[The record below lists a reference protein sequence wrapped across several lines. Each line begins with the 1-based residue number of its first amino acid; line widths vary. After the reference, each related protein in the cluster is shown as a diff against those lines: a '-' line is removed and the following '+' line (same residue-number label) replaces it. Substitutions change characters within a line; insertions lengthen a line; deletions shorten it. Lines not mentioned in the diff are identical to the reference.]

1 MNFFSL
7 FFTII
12 CAREIFF
19 VTLHAILSKNMKIYI
34 HTDMKKSLFVLLA
47 IVVVAMTGCKETP
60 AINTPG
66 DNTKNLDSI
75 PVMIAD
81 TNGIEISVDSAIAIC
96 NSLPDGGTT
105 AEVYKLS
112 GVVVG
117 NTTHPYEVPYKRR
130 DINFSLSDNGAS
142 TSLACYYTKNFNNV
156 SFRKSTEVPL
166 TGSKVVVIGVLTKY
180 VSASGKVTPELKNG
194 YFVRIDSMV
203 VSDFKG
209 CPEPESGEVSV
220 NEAIQIALGLADG
233 STSPESYAIRG
244 VVATVDLPSAGDL
257 SSYGN
262 FTFSITSD
270 GKSYATCY
278 RLKGKN
284 NDKFT
289 SYDQLQIGDTVLVN
303 AKIQNYHGIC
313 EPTSGYVEESSN
325 PNF

>member
-1 MNFFSL
+1 M
-7 FFTII
+7 
-12 CAREIFF
+12 
-19 VTLHAILSKNMKIYI
+19 YI
-34 HTDMKKSLFVLLA
+34 HTDMKKYLLVLLA
-47 IVVVAMTGCKETP
+47 MALVAVPGCKETP
-60 AINTPG
+60 AISSPG
-66 DNTKNLDSI
+66 DNSKNLDSI
-75 PVMIAD
+75 QVMIAD

-96 NSLPDGGTT
+96 NALPDGGTT
-105 AEVYKLS
+105 AEVYKLT

-117 NTTHPYEVPYKRR
+117 NTTHPYEVPYRHR
-130 DINFSLSDNGAS
+130 DINFNLSDNGAN
-142 TSLACYYTKNFNNV
+142 TSLACYYMRNLNNV
-156 SFRKSTEVPL
+156 TFRKSTEVPL
-166 TGSKVVVIGVLTKY
+166 TGSKVVVTGVLTKY
-180 VSASGKVTPELKNG
+180 VSGSGKVTPELKSG
-194 YFVRIDSMV
+194 FIVRIDTMV
-203 VSDFKG
+203 ASDFKG
-209 CPEPESGEVSV
+209 CPEPGNGEVSV

-233 STSPESYAIRG
+233 STSEDTYAIRG

-278 RLKGKN
+278 RLKGRN

-303 AKIQNYHGIC
+303 AKIQNYHSIC